1 MFKDQ
6 DIKDLLAIGCGGF
19 LGAVAR
25 FMFSQS
31 LTSIPGTL
39 AVNVLGSF
47 CLGLLMYYNE
57 FLGYVPS
64 RTRLFAGI
72 GFLGSFTTFSSF
84 VVYAFQM
91 SFVASIIFI
100 CANVLPGLFGVLL
113 GRACM
118 VYLGRRR

>member
-84 VVYAFQM
+84 VVCAFQM

>member
-1 MFKDQ
+1 MSRDW
-6 DIKDLLAIGCGGF
+6 DVKDLLAISCGGF

-31 LTSIPGTL
+31 LTSVSGTL

-47 CLGLLMYYNE
+47 CLGLLMYHSE
-57 FLGYVPS
+57 FLGYVPT
-64 RTRLFAGI
+64 RIRLFIGI
-72 GFLGSFTTFSSF
+72 GFLGSLTTFSSF
-84 VVYAFQM
+84 AVYAFQM
-91 SFVASIIFI
+91 SFVASVIFI
-100 CANVLPGLFGVLL
+100 CANVIPGLVGVLL